1 MMTMNFSEI
10 LKIICTIMTMLLS
23 VCYFYQVIYLILPL
37 FKKKTAVQKA
47 APRRYAILIAAR
59 NEEKVLPYLLDSIA
73 EQDYPSEMITTYVV
87 ADNCTDETAEVAK
100 AHGARVFTRFSTTRI
115 GKGYALHDLLERIR
129 LEEDLDAYDAFLIFD
144 ADNLLKP
151 DYVSQINQ
159 VCGAGYEAF
168 CGYRNTKNFGE
179 NWLSAGYGVW
189 YLHDSAHLNQSRMML
204 GTSCAV
210 SGTGFGF
217 TRELL
222 NRMGGWNFFTLTEDI
237 EFSTWCAT
245 HGVTIGY
252 CHDAVLYDEQP
263 SNFGASWKQRT
274 RWTQGGIQIAV
285 RYWKDLLQGFRQ
297 GGKAAYATFETATLS
312 MWGVLFSCIC
322 GGLTMLNTFLQ
333 FHWTGVAAAVL
344 MSLVCA
350 YLSAAAMGA
359 LTVISEW
366 NRILAGTK
374 VKIGSIFAFPLFLLT
389 FIPIAA
395 TAVFRKFRW
404 QPTKHTVAISTKRL
418 YEVQ

>member
-1 MMTMNFSEI
+1 MTI
-10 LKIICTIMTMLLS
+10 LMS
-23 VCYFYQVIYLILPL
+23 VFYFYQIVYLILPIVH
-37 FKKKTAVQKA
+37 KKKA
-47 APRRYAILIAAR
+47 APAAAHRRYAILIAAR

-73 EQDYPSEMITTYVV
+73 EQDYPSELITTFVV
-87 ADNCTDETAEVAK
+87 ADNCTDETAEVAR
-100 AHGARVFTRFSTTRI
+100 AHGAQVFTRFSSTRV
-115 GKGYALHDLLERIR
+115 GKGYALHDLLERIQ
-129 LEEDLDAYDAFLIFD
+129 LQEDWDSYDAFLIFD

-151 DYVSQINQ
+151 DYISQINR
-159 VCGAGYEAF
+159 VCGAGYQAF

-217 TRELL
+217 TTELL
-222 NRMGGWNFFTLTEDI
+222 KRMGGWNYFTLTEDI

-263 SNFGASWKQRT
+263 SDFGASWKQRT
-274 RWTQGGIQIAV
+274 RWTQGGIQIGL
-285 RYWKDLLQGFRQ
+285 RYRKDLLRGLGQ

-312 MWGVLFSCIC
+312 MWGVLFTSIC
-322 GGLTMLNTFLQ
+322 GGISILSTFLQ
-333 FHWTGVAAAVL
+333 YHLMGVAEAL
-344 MSLVCA
+344 FMSVVCA
-350 YLSAAAMGA
+350 YVSAAVMGA

-366 NRILAGTK
+366 DRILAGTK

-395 TAVFRKFRW
+395 TAIFRKFQW

-418 YEVQ
+418 YEIQ